1 MEAVGREWRGEELGK
16 RQERRYDATSR
27 RELEDGAAT
36 DMSGVERWERRL
48 TASDLEEVVVADAH
62 NLLPPGKK
70 SSVRSG
76 EKETGVELAC

>member
-1 MEAVGREWRGEELGK
+1 MGRDKSGGMTPRVEENS
-16 RQERRYDATSR
+16 RMARRPICPERRGGSK
-27 RELEDGAAT
+27 
-36 DMSGVERWERRL
+36 ERRL

-70 SSVRSG
+70 SGVRSG